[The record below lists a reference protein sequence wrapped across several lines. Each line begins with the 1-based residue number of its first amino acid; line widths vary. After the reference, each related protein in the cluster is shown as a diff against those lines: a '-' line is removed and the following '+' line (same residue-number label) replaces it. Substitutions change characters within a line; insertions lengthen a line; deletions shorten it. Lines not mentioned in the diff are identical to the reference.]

1 MDSCL
6 AIQAKAPK
14 KEKKLL
20 PNLYPLASYLRL
32 RYQNTF
38 KKEA

>member
-1 MDSCL
+1 MVPCG

-20 PNLYPLASYLRL
+20 PNLYPFASHLRL
-32 RYQNTF
+32 RNQEIY
-38 KKEA
+38 KKEV